1 MVKFSV
7 TFVPTHNVYVTITDS
22 SSLGLPEDVVPSAVK
37 FESAFATTVG
47 GRVVVR
53 GGRSFATEMGKN
65 VSRKQNQKIRQ
76 ELFRRVTETSCTSIS
91 I

>member
-22 SSLGLPEDVVPSAVK
+22 SSLGLPGDIVPSAVK
-37 FESAFATTVG
+37 SESALGTAVG

-53 GGRSFATEMGKN
+53 GGRSFATEIGKMFHAN
-65 VSRKQNQKIRQ
+65 GAKI
-76 ELFRRVTETSCTSIS
+76 
-91 I
+91 